1 MANKNFAPCTTPK
14 MPSEV
19 SPGAQ
24 SGAETFLFKWV
35 AAWNS
40 HDAQALASLHTED
53 AMTINRYGTLIRGR
67 VDAEEALS
75 FLLGPH
81 GPFGEAV
88 FPPMR
93 IAALREIAPGVVVVQ
108 ATWSAPVLGP
118 DGKTV
123 QGQFNEMILSYTL
136 LKQGA
141 DWKTCQIDGH
151 NVEPMELPYSSPEQR
166 K

>member
-1 MANKNFAPCTTPK
+1 MANQIPDPHTSALPLI
-14 MPSEV
+14 EV
-19 SPGAQ
+19 SPDVQA
-24 SGAETFLFKWV
+24 GAETFLKKWV

-40 HDAQALASLHTED
+40 HDAQVLASLHTED

-67 VDAEEALS
+67 VNAEEALS

-81 GPFGEAV
+81 GPFGEAT

-93 IAALREIAPGVVVVQ
+93 IAALREVSPGVVVVQ
-108 ATWSAPVLGP
+108 ATWNAPVLGQ
-118 DGKTV
+118 DGKAV
-123 QGQFNEMILSYTL
+123 PGQFNEMILSYTL
-136 LKQGA
+136 LKRET

-151 NVEPMELPYSSPEQR
+151 NVEPMELPFSNPEQR